1 MAALPALKR
10 SATSGARMAVL
21 DRPITRVYANRPM
34 WQTPERKH
42 WLNEMANQNTYLT
55 HAVGIAGCMVAAQFI
70 VVNFGGSGYGAPPPP
85 QAFASKGRTDFA
97 VGRCHRSSLW
107 AGGGGVAGGRAGLR
121 LAGRLACFPRAGF
134 LCRAHAPAHSQKPA
148 GNGSIT
154 AATSSMISGMM
165 GFANR

>member
-85 QAFASKGRTDFA
+85 KPLLPRAAPILRLGA
-97 VGRCHRSSLW
+97 AHRSSLW
-107 AGGGGVAGGRAGLR
+107 WGGGGLPEGRAGLR

-134 LCRAHAPAHSQKPA
+134 LCRAHALAHSQSRRKWGP
-148 GNGSIT
+148 SQR
-154 AATSSMISGMM
+154 ATSS
-165 GFANR
+165 R

>member
-85 QAFASKGRTDFA
+85 QAFASKGRAPIFCGWTLPIDRRF
-97 VGRCHRSSLW
+97 GG
-107 AGGGGVAGGRAGLR
+107 AGAACRRAGPGC
-121 LAGRLACFPRAGF
+121 A
-134 LCRAHAPAHSQKPA
+134 
-148 GNGSIT
+148 
-154 AATSSMISGMM
+154 
-165 GFANR
+165 

>member
-107 AGGGGVAGGRAGLR
+107 RGGGGLPEGRAGLR
-121 LAGRLACFPRAGF
+121 LAGRLPCFPRAGSSAG
-134 LCRAHAPAHSQKPA
+134 RTHSPTRKA
-148 GNGSIT
+148 GGKSVHHSV
-154 AATSSMISGMM
+154 ATSSMISGMM
-165 GFANR
+165 GCANR

>member
-85 QAFASKGRTDFA
+85 KPLLPRAAHRFFCGWALPSIVALGGRGLLAGGPGRVALGGAFGMFPAGGVSLPGRTHSPT
-97 VGRCHRSSLW
+97 RK
-107 AGGGGVAGGRAGLR
+107 AGGKSV
-121 LAGRLACFPRAGF
+121 
-134 LCRAHAPAHSQKPA
+134 HHSV
-148 GNGSIT
+148 
-154 AATSSMISGMM
+154 ATSS
-165 GFANR
+165 R

>member
-10 SATSGARMAVL
+10 SATSGARMARL

-70 VVNFGGSGYGAPPPP
+70 VVNFGGSGYEDP
-85 QAFASKGRTDFA
+85 KTITRE
-97 VGRCHRSSLW
+97 W
-107 AGGGGVAGGRAGLR
+107 
-121 LAGRLACFPRAGF
+121 
-134 LCRAHAPAHSQKPA
+134 AHATAAMKMGKRPIYWETKAKPA
-148 GNGSIT
+148 
-154 AATSSMISGMM
+154 ADDDY
-165 GFANR
+165 